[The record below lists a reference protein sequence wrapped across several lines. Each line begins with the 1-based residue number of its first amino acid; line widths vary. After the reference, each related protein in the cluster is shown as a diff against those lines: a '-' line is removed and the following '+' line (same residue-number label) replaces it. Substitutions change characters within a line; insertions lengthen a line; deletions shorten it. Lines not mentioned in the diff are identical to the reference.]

1 MRISD
6 WSSDVCSSDLSRNC
20 PSMTACY
27 VRHHLSLNRRLQPAV
42 RQGQFLHSSQTS
54 AGHRRRKIG
63 RYSFA
68 IVGSSQAFHGY
79 QKRPAYEPHGICD
92 RFPSSTPAR
101 HSPHPAGLSARRLPT
116 LRAWPALASWML
128 CPQSRSAVAIGPIAA
143 SDTDTA
149 LLLRR
154 LRPYL
159 LPVARLPRA
168 PALVRLGHAAACLV
182 GGVAGAVAAPLR
194 RLDRLGAPDSAALAG
209 LAGGAA

>member
-1 MRISD
+1 MTCDFYVFLFFFFKQKTAYEMRISD
-6 WSSDVCSSDLSRNC
+6 WSSDVCSSDL
-20 PSMTACY
+20 
-27 VRHHLSLNRRLQPAV
+27 HLSLNRRLQPAV

-168 PALVRLGHAAACLV
+168 PALVRQIGRAHV
-182 GGVAGAVAAPLR
+182 
-194 RLDRLGAPDSAALAG
+194 
-209 LAGGAA
+209 

>member
-1 MRISD
+1 MVKASVFFF
-6 WSSDVCSSDLSRNC
+6 SS
-20 PSMTACY
+20 
-27 VRHHLSLNRRLQPAV
+27 
-42 RQGQFLHSSQTS
+42 
-54 AGHRRRKIG
+54 RRRHTRCALVTG
-63 RYSFA
+63 VQTCA
-68 IVGSSQAFHGY
+68 L
-79 QKRPAYEPHGICD
+79 PIC
-92 RFPSSTPAR
+92 FPSSTPAR

-194 RLDRLGAPDSAALAG
+194 RLAPI
-209 LAGGAA
+209 GGAQV

>member
-1 MRISD
+1 MIRRPP
-6 WSSDVCSSDLSRNC
+6 SSTRTYTLFPYTTLFRS
-20 PSMTACY
+20 
-27 VRHHLSLNRRLQPAV
+27 
-42 RQGQFLHSSQTS
+42 
-54 AGHRRRKIG
+54 

-143 SDTDTA
+143 SDTATA
-149 LLLRR
+149 LLLPQ

-168 PALVRLGHAAACLV
+168 DRQSVVEGKRGAVRLDTG
-182 GGVAGAVAAPLR
+182 
-194 RLDRLGAPDSAALAG
+194 
-209 LAGGAA
+209 